1 MRSVFFAIRFRPA
14 ARLADRRYKGYFYAA
29 DKFSASPYDRSDH
42 VMRIRFII
50 LPAVVVLCAGGAAYF
65 FNSGMHRQYAY
76 HLRKLTLKAYSGI
89 NGFIHEN
96 GALSGPEKSRT
107 KNRPDHSPI
116 ENNIL
121 DRLKL
126 LEIADSAVSFH
137 TLSKDTAIE
146 IRAAVPRGKPVEWI
160 IWHLSSAVAGTSYQV
175 EDCTCP
181 PGDRGCTIR
190 FTSSASGQPAIIL
203 TVSWAS
209 RYFSKTARMA
219 ILIKDFGFAA
229 DQKTIDYL
237 SFPEPLTVALLPS
250 RKLASWTAQI
260 SNEYKKEIIVLQPM
274 EPCYNPRSRESRRP
288 SCIMIHYPEERLRS
302 IIADAA
308 GVVPNFA
315 GFINSGGTRVLED
328 SRVTNILFT
337 EIKKRHGYFIEDGTT
352 RKSVAAIVARKI
364 SLPFATIG
372 CSVDSAM
379 HPDGIQDLIRRCA
392 IEAQKRGCIIVS
404 SKATTAFIRALKN
417 ELPVLRQNGIRL
429 SYISEILTPDKENK
443 R

>member
-1 MRSVFFAIRFRPA
+1 
-14 ARLADRRYKGYFYAA
+14 
-29 DKFSASPYDRSDH
+29 
-42 VMRIRFII
+42 MRIRFII

-65 FNSGMHRQYAY
+65 FNSGMHRQCAY
-76 HLRKLTLKAYSGI
+76 HVRKLTREALTKI
-89 NGFIHEN
+89 NSFIHEN
-96 GALSGPEKSRT
+96 GALSGPEKSRK

-126 LEIADSAVSFH
+126 LEIADSAVSFR
-137 TLSKDTAIE
+137 TLPKDTAIE

-160 IWHLSSAVAGTSYQV
+160 IWLLSSAVSGTSYQA
-175 EDCTCP
+175 EDCACP
-181 PGDRGCTIR
+181 SDDRGCTIR

-209 RYFSKTARMA
+209 RYFSTTARMA
-219 ILIKDFGFAA
+219 VLIKDFGFAA

-274 EPCYNPRSRESRRP
+274 EPCYGSRSQESHGP
-288 SCIMIHYPEERLRS
+288 SCIMLHYTEMRLRS

-308 GVVPNFA
+308 GAVPNFA
-315 GFINSGGTRVLED
+315 GFSNSGGTRVLED
-328 SRVTNILFT
+328 SRVTKILFN

-352 RKSVAAIVARKI
+352 RKSVASAVARKI

-372 CSVDSAM
+372 CSVDPAM
-379 HPDGIQDLIRRCA
+379 PVSGIQDLIRRCA
-392 IEAQKRGCIIVS
+392 MEAQKRGYIIVS
-404 SKATTAFIRALKN
+404 SKATIAFIRALKN

-429 SYISEILTPDKENK
+429 SYISEILTPQK
-443 R
+443 